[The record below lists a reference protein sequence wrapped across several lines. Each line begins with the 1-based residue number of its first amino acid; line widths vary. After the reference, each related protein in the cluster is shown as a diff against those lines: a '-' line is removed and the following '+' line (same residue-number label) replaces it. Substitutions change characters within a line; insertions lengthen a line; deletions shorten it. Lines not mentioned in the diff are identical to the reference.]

1 MGNPIDPK
9 MCIHFDAI
17 AILQSLS
24 MHAMLVVCIVL
35 CTRRC
40 YGIAVTFAFENRPT
54 RSRHEKKE
62 GLWNFF
68 CFIKKLLYLPFL
80 HAYMHHLV
88 MLEMLKKL
96 EKPYFVKNIISH
108 KDDNMLK

>member
-40 YGIAVTFAFENRPT
+40 YGIAVTFAFENCPT

-62 GLWNFF
+62 GLWNFV
-68 CFIKKLLYLPFL
+68 CFIKELLYLPFL
-80 HAYMHHLV
+80 HAYIHHG
-88 MLEMLKKL
+88 K
-96 EKPYFVKNIISH
+96 YCYIFYI
-108 KDDNMLK
+108 

>member
-24 MHAMLVVCIVL
+24 MHAMLCYAMYE
-35 CTRRC
+35 TMRC
-40 YGIAVTFAFENRPT
+40 YGIAVTFAFENCPT

-68 CFIKKLLYLPFL
+68 AL
-80 HAYMHHLV
+80 
-88 MLEMLKKL
+88 
-96 EKPYFVKNIISH
+96 
-108 KDDNMLK
+108 

>member
-35 CTRRC
+35 CTRRWAGC
-40 YGIAVTFAFENRPT
+40 YGIAVLTFAFENCPT
-54 RSRHEKKE
+54 RSPHEKKE
-62 GLWNFF
+62 GLWIFF
-68 CFIKKLLYLPFL
+68 AL
-80 HAYMHHLV
+80 
-88 MLEMLKKL
+88 
-96 EKPYFVKNIISH
+96 
-108 KDDNMLK
+108 

>member
-24 MHAMLVVCIVL
+24 MHAMLLVCIVL
-35 CTRRC
+35 CTRRWDAMVLL
-40 YGIAVTFAFENRPT
+40 YVLTFAFENCPT

-68 CFIKKLLYLPFL
+68 AL
-80 HAYMHHLV
+80 
-88 MLEMLKKL
+88 
-96 EKPYFVKNIISH
+96 
-108 KDDNMLK
+108 

>member
-40 YGIAVTFAFENRPT
+40 YGIAVTFAFENCPT

-68 CFIKKLLYLPFL
+68 LLYKRTTLPTFSTCIHTSWKVLLYFL
-80 HAYMHHLV
+80 HLV
-88 MLEMLKKL
+88 MLEMLKNLKSYSSL
-96 EKPYFVKNIISH
+96 LKIS
-108 KDDNMLK
+108 